1 MSLMANLY
9 VGQSGLTTSQNA
21 LNTTAHNMANIDT
34 AGYTRQQVSQGT
46 RSYQTLEKNYH
57 SIAWKQIGTGVN
69 YNNCKQVRSQFLDA
83 SYRQESGRAA
93 FYDVSLKA
101 IEEIE
106 DQLQELDGAEFATSL
121 NNLWT
126 AVQELDKDPCSAVN
140 QSALVT
146 RANEFLTRAQSV
158 YSGFVSYQDNMNE
171 TITSMV
177 TEINRIGERIRE
189 INESIAGIESG
200 KQEKANDLRDE
211 RNKLL
216 DQLGEYGRID
226 YEEDRLGNVQVLF
239 EGSSF
244 VSLGHVNHIG
254 IDTTLV
260 SPVGYATP
268 YWEYAAKTEINK
280 SGEKVVVSIDGGKLF
295 DLTQAVSTSTNT
307 DIGKLKAVLLARGD
321 HNATYH
327 DITEDENYYNDN
339 IAQSVIMNVEAEF
352 DQMIHI
358 IMTKINDVLE
368 AAESN
373 PAFLDNMAGLPSD
386 FSLFNVSNT
395 EDTVNYDF
403 NDKKKAGTILT
414 GFTIMNSEVNP
425 ILVHDPTVFT
435 FRTIEGK
442 EDNATT
448 TELKK
453 AFTSEEYVINPNVA
467 TRNNFITYYNSL
479 VSQVAN
485 TGDVFNS
492 ISKAQEETVSAV
504 DAAREQITG
513 VSSDE
518 ELEYMIMF
526 QNAYNASS
534 RFINVVSE
542 MLEHLV
548 TTLGS

>member
-268 YWEYAAKTEINK
+268 FWEYAAKTEINK

-339 IAQSVIMNVEAEF
+339 ISQSVIMNVEAEF

>member
-1 MSLMANLY
+1 
-9 VGQSGLTTSQNA
+9 
-21 LNTTAHNMANIDT
+21 
-34 AGYTRQQVSQGT
+34 
-46 RSYQTLEKNYH
+46 
-57 SIAWKQIGTGVN
+57 
-69 YNNCKQVRSQFLDA
+69 
-83 SYRQESGRAA
+83 
-93 FYDVSLKA
+93 
-101 IEEIE
+101 
-106 DQLQELDGAEFATSL
+106 
-121 NNLWT
+121 
-126 AVQELDKDPCSAVN
+126 
-140 QSALVT
+140 
-146 RANEFLTRAQSV
+146 FLTRAQSV

-295 DLTQAVSTSTNT
+295 DLTQAVSSSTNT

-435 FRTIEGK
+435 FRTIEGN

>member
-368 AAESN
+368 GAESN

-425 ILVHDPTVFT
+425 ILVRDPTVFT

-492 ISKAQEETVSAV
+492 KSKAQEETVSAV